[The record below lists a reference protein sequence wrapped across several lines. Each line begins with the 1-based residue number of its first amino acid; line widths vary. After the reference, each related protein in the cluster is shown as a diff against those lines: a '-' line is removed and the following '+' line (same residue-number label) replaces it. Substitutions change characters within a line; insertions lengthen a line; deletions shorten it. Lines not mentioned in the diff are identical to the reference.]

1 MNVNENIGKAY
12 LSVAELSELY
22 NISRQTILYYDKH
35 NLLKPKFVSHT
46 GYRYYHFHEYQRLEV
61 ILNLRKIGLSIQEI
75 KNYFEHKSNKA
86 LSIIL
91 DKKIA
96 EYNQTIINATI
107 LVNDMQ
113 KLKAHLQTINDIKL
127 NEFVT
132 AQYPAR
138 NFIISNLVSKQASI
152 KERIKELGHTN
163 LAIYKAEHFKYFFT
177 SWIITK
183 NDFLSQHYNTNRF
196 YCIPTN
202 DNNNLSCLTLP
213 AGLYL
218 SYSFRG
224 LYQKQSNDIGQEFL
238 AYLHKNKYKL
248 LSHVLIQSQQGYWLA
263 NTKNDYINTLS
274 VCIHKNQ

>member
-1 MNVNENIGKAY
+1 MDINENIGKSY

-75 KNYFEHKSNKA
+75 KNYFEHKSSET
-86 LSIIL
+86 LSTIL

-96 EYNQTIINATI
+96 EYNQTILNATI

-132 AQYPAR
+132 TQYPAR

-152 KERIKELGHTN
+152 KNRIKELGLTN
-163 LAIYKAEHFKYFFT
+163 LAIYKAEHFKCFFT

-183 NDFLSQHYNTNRF
+183 NDFISQNYTNNRF

-202 DNNNLSCLTLP
+202 DVSNKPYLTLP

-218 SYSFRG
+218 SYSFKG
-224 LYQKQSNDIGQEFL
+224 LYQGQSNDICQKF
-238 AYLHKNKYKL
+238 
-248 LSHVLIQSQQGYWLA
+248 LSHLKENKLELMSPVLIQSQQGYWIA

-274 VCIHKNQ
+274 VCIHKNP